1 MAPETQHDEE
11 RRQQHAA
18 AQARY
23 NQRKRRDWVRKS
35 VWIPRKFEAEFDR
48 FVSLERYRWGALW
61 DD

>member
-1 MAPETQHDEE
+1 MTEQYPDEDK
-11 RRQQHAA
+11 RRRHAA

-23 NQRKRRDWVRKS
+23 NKRKKADQWVRKN

-48 FVSLERYRWGALW
+48 FVALERYRWGALW